1 MSPYHR
7 IVAFLKVAEDE
18 LSDKQIKVQ
27 FGWPMYS
34 RIDRIAI
41 GVMVFNL
48 MRLPR
53 MFPRL
58 EFITSYHKQWPI
70 QKRRFP

>member
-1 MSPYHR
+1 MSLYHR
-7 IVAFLKVAEDE
+7 IVAFLKVAEHE

-27 FGWPMYS
+27 FGWPMS
-34 RIDRIAI
+34 SWIDRIAI

-53 MFPRL
+53 IFPRF
-58 EFITSYHKQWPI
+58 EFIINYHKQWPI
-70 QKRRFP
+70 PKRRFP